1 MNPHSLKKVSLQA
14 IPFFQKNMTMIKKDS
29 SRIEYYGYIFP
40 TYNTPIDAHKKDTHK
55 KVVLVKYDDAIKLV
69 KFGLRGMEDY
79 TQHYDEKRR
88 ENYLS
93 RSGGIKD
100 KTGRQTKDDPFS
112 ANYWSRRILWNS
124 KEDILKPNANNNED
138 SFTLL

>member
-1 MNPHSLKKVSLQA
+1 MKK
-14 IPFFQKNMTMIKKDS
+14 PGK
-29 SRIEYYGYIFP
+29 IEYYGYVFSA
-40 TYNTPIDAHKKDTHK
+40 YNTPIEAPKKDKHKKA
-55 KVVLVKYDDAIKLV
+55 VLVKYDDAIKLV

-93 RSGGIKD
+93 RSAGIKD
-100 KTGRQTKDDPFS
+100 KTGRLTKDDPFS

-124 KEDILKPNANNNED
+124 KEELLKPEK
-138 SFTLL
+138 

>member
-1 MNPHSLKKVSLQA
+1 MKKNGA
-14 IPFFQKNMTMIKKDS
+14 
-29 SRIEYYGYIFP
+29 IEYRGYVFP
-40 TYNTPIDAHKKDTHK
+40 AYNHPINARKGDTHK

-88 ENYLS
+88 QNYLF
-93 RSGGIKD
+93 RSAGIKD

-124 KEDILKPNANNNED
+124 KEEIIKPAK
-138 SFTLL
+138 